1 MLREFIVSKLN
12 VTTVYVVLILASL
25 LPLHKAVGERSQNSD
40 VLPPLG
46 WYVYPSSEIEKM
58 GDGSHECFNR
68 SRNDWKVTTE
78 GNEIEIS
85 KLPRPNRGASSAVV
99 LMPARLTLQ
108 PGMPGKAVA
117 AGLKTAMHLHEG
129 WLLAYDAGEWG
140 GGLWLTN
147 EDGSVAKRIV
157 DENVHGV
164 VPMDGGFLVLSGLAH
179 MGMDFGNARFFST
192 PNGLNTA
199 LRFSVRLDGAPRA
212 YAKESDGNVLFVTTE
227 GLSRVNKNGELQALA
242 RLPKWTKFQYA
253 NSMAILSDGSVFVGM
268 RMFVLRLSPSSDGYT
283 QQWLLPVECRAFHV
297 EPGDCVCAP

>member
-1 MLREFIVSKLN
+1 
-12 VTTVYVVLILASL
+12 
-25 LPLHKAVGERSQNSD
+25 
-40 VLPPLG
+40 
-46 WYVYPSSEIEKM
+46 
-58 GDGSHECFNR
+58 
-68 SRNDWKVTTE
+68 
-78 GNEIEIS
+78 
-85 KLPRPNRGASSAVV
+85 
-99 LMPARLTLQ
+99 
-108 PGMPGKAVA
+108 
-117 AGLKTAMHLHEG
+117 
-129 WLLAYDAGEWG
+129 
-140 GGLWLTN
+140 
-147 EDGSVAKRIV
+147 
-157 DENVHGV
+157 
-164 VPMDGGFLVLSGLAH
+164 MDL
-179 MGMDFGNARFFST
+179 DFGNALFFST